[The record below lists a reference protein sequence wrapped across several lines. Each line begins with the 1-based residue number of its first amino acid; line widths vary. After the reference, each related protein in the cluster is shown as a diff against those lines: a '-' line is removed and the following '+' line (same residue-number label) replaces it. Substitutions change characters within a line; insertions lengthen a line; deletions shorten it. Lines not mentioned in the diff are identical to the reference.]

1 MYSSVKTAALQ
12 GIDSINVSCEADVSD
27 GLPVFDLVGFL
38 STEVRESRERVRT
51 ALRNTG
57 INLPAKR
64 ITINISPASIRKS
77 GTSFD
82 LPIAASILA
91 AIGII
96 PEEILHR
103 VIMIGELSLYGDVLP
118 IKGVLPVALSMKDSP
133 LNSQENILIVPR
145 ENASEAALC
154 PGLNILPI
162 TSLRELIQVLSLD
175 QTELKS
181 HYFTVSNRDTTSNDQ
196 DSSIPPDF
204 KDLQGQKVLRRSLE
218 VAASGGHHVLLI
230 GPPGSGKTM
239 AAKLLPTI
247 LPPMT
252 SLEQLKLSKIYSVSG
267 LLKDNQS
274 LMSKRPY
281 RAPHHTITSAGLTG
295 GGSKPCPGEISL
307 ATSGV
312 LFLDE
317 LPEFQKK
324 TLENLREPLEEK
336 TVTIVRNNNSITY
349 PADFLMIC
357 AMNPCPCGHYPDLS
371 RCRCS
376 HASISNYLSKIS
388 QPLLDRIDL
397 TVEAKEVSFQDLIS
411 TAPQESSQ
419 EIRQRVI
426 RTRAIQEKR
435 FQGLGYHLNSQ
446 IPVRDLNHFCS
457 LTEDGTHYMESAYH
471 KEGLTARS
479 FHRILRV
486 ARTLADMDQEEN
498 ISTIHLMEAVS
509 YRSMDK
515 KYWENDY
522 TLGGLHQWQ

>member
-91 AIGII
+91 AIGVI

-162 TSLRELIQVLSLD
+162 TSLRELIQLLSLD
-175 QTELKS
+175 QTELES

-295 GGSKPCPGEISL
+295 GGSKASPGEISL

-336 TVTIVRNNNSITY
+336 TVTIVRNNNS
-349 PADFLMIC
+349 
-357 AMNPCPCGHYPDLS
+357 N
-371 RCRCS
+371 
-376 HASISNYLSKIS
+376 KI
-388 QPLLDRIDL
+388 
-397 TVEAKEVSFQDLIS
+397 K
-411 TAPQESSQ
+411 
-419 EIRQRVI
+419 
-426 RTRAIQEKR
+426 
-435 FQGLGYHLNSQ
+435 H
-446 IPVRDLNHFCS
+446 
-457 LTEDGTHYMESAYH
+457 H
-471 KEGLTARS
+471 KKNKARS
-479 FHRILRV
+479 
-486 ARTLADMDQEEN
+486 
-498 ISTIHLMEAVS
+498 MEQ
-509 YRSMDK
+509 R
-515 KYWENDY
+515 
-522 TLGGLHQWQ
+522 